1 MHIYTYDITSL
12 LSRIIF
18 IITPNFFHISSPPL
32 MTCLN
37 LTSSHDSMLNPV
49 YIPPSALEEV
59 DVEKTKEDDDEITG
73 DNEEKG
79 ALGADPGGAS

>member
-1 MHIYTYDITSL
+1 
-12 LSRIIF
+12 
-18 IITPNFFHISSPPL
+18 
-32 MTCLN
+32 
-37 LTSSHDSMLNPV
+37 MLNPV

>member
-1 MHIYTYDITSL
+1 
-12 LSRIIF
+12 
-18 IITPNFFHISSPPL
+18 
-32 MTCLN
+32 
-37 LTSSHDSMLNPV
+37 MLNPV

-79 ALGADPGGAS
+79 ALGADPGGTS